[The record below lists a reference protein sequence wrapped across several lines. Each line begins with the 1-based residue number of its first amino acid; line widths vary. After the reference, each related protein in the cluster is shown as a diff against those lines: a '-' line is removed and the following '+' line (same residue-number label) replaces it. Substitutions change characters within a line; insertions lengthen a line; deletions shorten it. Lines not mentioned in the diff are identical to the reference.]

1 MTDLDVNDR
10 QRPRSL
16 LTTVLATI
24 GGLTI
29 LGFLF
34 ITLLFIWIVRS
45 VGERPV
51 PSGQGIGV
59 VEITGMIA
67 DVEPYLEML
76 RDFRDASDIKAVIVR
91 IDSPGG
97 AVGASQELYEEIRA
111 VDAEKPVVASLA
123 SMAASGGY
131 YAALGARHIVA
142 NPGTVT
148 GSIGVI
154 MKLPNIGPLLDKI
167 GISTTVIKSGD
178 LKDLSPITRDITEQ
192 ERQVL
197 AGVMEDIHTQFIS
210 AVSESRGLPLEDVER
225 LADGRIFSGSQALDL
240 GLVDELG
247 GFERAVERGA
257 EYAKLTGRPE
267 VVYPQEDR
275 LRLLRKMLREEVSA
289 LLSGVLTGGVASAP
303 PISTVFSYEYV
314 P

>member
-1 MTDLDVNDR
+1 MTDSDVNDR

-51 PSGQGIGV
+51 LSGQGIGV

-76 RDFRDASDIKAVIVR
+76 RGFRDATDIKAVIVR

-111 VDAEKPVVASLA
+111 VDEEKPVVASLA

-154 MKLPNIGPLLDKI
+154 MKLPNIGPLLDKL

-178 LKDLSPITRDITEQ
+178 LKDLSPVTRDITEQ

-197 AGVMEDIHTQFIS
+197 AGVMDDIHTQFIT

-225 LADGRIFSGSQALDL
+225 LADGRIFSGSQAHDL

-247 GFERAVERGA
+247 GFERAVERSA
-257 EYAKLTGRPE
+257 EYAKLSGRPE

-275 LRLLRKMLREEVSA
+275 LRLLQKMLREEVSA
-289 LLSGVLTGGVASAP
+289 LLSGVLSGGVASAP
-303 PISTVFSYEYV
+303 PISRGFSYEYV

>member
-1 MTDLDVNDR
+1 MTDSDINDR

-34 ITLLFIWIVRS
+34 ITLFFMWIVRS

-51 PSGQGIGV
+51 LSGQGIGV
-59 VEITGMIA
+59 VEIAGMIA

-76 RDFRDASDIKAVIVR
+76 REFRDASDIKAVIVR

-97 AVGASQELYEEIRA
+97 AVGASQELYEEIQA
-111 VDAEKPVVASLA
+111 VDKEKPVVASLA

-178 LKDLSPITRDITEQ
+178 LKDLSPVTREITEQ
-192 ERQVL
+192 ERRVL
-197 AGVMEDIHTQFIS
+197 AGVMDDIHAQFVS

-225 LADGRIFSGSQALDL
+225 LADGRIFSGSQAHDL

-247 GFERAVERGA
+247 GFERAVERSA
-257 EYAKLTGRPE
+257 EYAKISGRPE

-275 LRLLRKMLREEVSA
+275 LRFLRKMLREEVSA
-289 LLSGVLTGGVASAP
+289 LLSGVLSGGAASAP
-303 PISTVFSYEYV
+303 QISKGFSYEYV

>member
-1 MTDLDVNDR
+1 MTDSDVNDR

-51 PSGQGIGV
+51 LSGQGIGV

-76 RDFRDASDIKAVIVR
+76 RGFRDATDIKAVIVR

-111 VDAEKPVVASLA
+111 VDEEKPVVASLA

-154 MKLPNIGPLLDKI
+154 MKLPNIGPLLDKL

-178 LKDLSPITRDITEQ
+178 LKDLSPVTRDITEQ

-197 AGVMEDIHTQFIS
+197 AGVMDDIHTQFIT

-225 LADGRIFSGSQALDL
+225 LADGRIFSGSQAHDL

-247 GFERAVERGA
+247 GFERAVERSA
-257 EYAKLTGRPE
+257 EYAKLSGRPE

-289 LLSGVLTGGVASAP
+289 LLSGVLSGGVASAP
-303 PISTVFSYEYV
+303 PISRGFSYEYV

>member
-1 MTDLDVNDR
+1 VTDSDVNDR

-51 PSGQGIGV
+51 LSGQGIGV

-76 RDFRDASDIKAVIVR
+76 RGFRDATDIKAVIVR

-111 VDAEKPVVASLA
+111 VDEEKPVVASLA

-178 LKDLSPITRDITEQ
+178 LKDLSPVTRDITEQ

-197 AGVMEDIHTQFIS
+197 AGVMDDIHTQFIT

-225 LADGRIFSGSQALDL
+225 LADGRIFSGSQAHDL

-247 GFERAVERGA
+247 GFERAVERSA
-257 EYAKLTGRPE
+257 EYAKLSGRPE

-275 LRLLRKMLREEVSA
+275 LRLLQKMLREEVSA
-289 LLSGVLTGGVASAP
+289 LLSGVLSGGVASAP
-303 PISTVFSYEYV
+303 PISRGFSYEYV